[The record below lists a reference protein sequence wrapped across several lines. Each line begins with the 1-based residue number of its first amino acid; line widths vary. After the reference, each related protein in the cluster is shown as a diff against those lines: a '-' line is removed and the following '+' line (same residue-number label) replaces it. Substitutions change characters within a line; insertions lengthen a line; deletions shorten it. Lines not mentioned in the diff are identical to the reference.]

1 MPAQP
6 SIRRLSTRAVPAGER
21 VEYFM
26 RLMRESMWPVSEWN
40 GIARDFSVD
49 LQEAQLG
56 CLTSVVEVMRGL
68 PHSRRTRRDVD
79 NSSDSCYCL
88 ITTDQ
93 RVDWAHNGHRERLD
107 SGDLVLLGQGEQDSN
122 MAEGGFQSNVL
133 KMPAHWL
140 ESWLPDPHFLVG
152 RRIPKES
159 RWGRV
164 LGPMVRQ
171 LTPEV
176 VAAPPLPHQV
186 LVDQVGATLALIAGE
201 AEGLS
206 APDMLKK
213 IQECIHERC
222 AEPQLTAADVA
233 ASLNLAPRLVHKA
246 LAANKATFASELVN
260 ARISVATKLLTSSSF
275 AELAISDIARQAGF
289 MSPAYLARAVRNRT
303 GHTPT
308 ELLGQTK
315 KGSRKRA

>member
-1 MPAQP
+1 
-6 SIRRLSTRAVPAGER
+6 
-21 VEYFM
+21 
-26 RLMRESMWPVSEWN
+26 MRESMWPVSEWS

-49 LQEAQLG
+49 LQEAPLG
-56 CLTSVVEVMRGL
+56 CLTSVLQVTRGL
-68 PHSRRTRRDVD
+68 PHSRRTPRDVD
-79 NSSDSCYCL
+79 NSSASCYCL

-152 RRIPKES
+152 RRIPSDS

-164 LGPMVRQ
+164 LSPMVQQ

-201 AEGLS
+201 AEGHS
-206 APDMLKK
+206 APKTVQK
-213 IQECIHERC
+213 IRDCIRERC
-222 AEPQLTAADVA
+222 VEPQLTAADVA
-233 ASLNLAPRLVHKA
+233 ASLNLATRLLHKA
-246 LAANKATFASELVN
+246 LASNKVTFASELVD
-260 ARISVATKLLTSSSF
+260 ARVSVALKLLGSSSF
-275 AELAISDIARQAGF
+275 TGIPISDIARRAGF
-289 MSPAYLARAVRNRT
+289 MSPVYFARALHKRT
-303 GHTPT
+303 GHMPV
-308 ELLGQTK
+308 EL
-315 KGSRKRA
+315 RAQLK